1 MTMRRFQE
9 GCVLALAGLLIAV
22 TPAAGAISRPVV
34 QLDGDPTVGSLDS
47 EDVLLRRGDGGREF
61 GAAIAVC
68 DVNHDLFDDV
78 VVGHREASRV
88 LVYLGG
94 ASLQSLPWFDDPN
107 AADVII
113 SAPGGGADRVEG
125 FGFSVACGDLD
136 DDDFDDII
144 VGAPFSDP
152 GNATDAGRA
161 FVILGGG
168 SLATGQVF
176 TVSTPPAGV
185 TVLTLTRGSAAR
197 AGDLLGFA
205 IATGALGA
213 SDRWMAVS
221 ARDADA
227 TAPARDAAGAVHVV
241 RGSALPMATGPFD
254 LSAGAATTFFG
265 PDASDA
271 FGEAL
276 AGCDIDNG
284 GSDDLVIG
292 AIFGD
297 GPAGTGINR
306 GEVRVFLGENVA
318 SGFFA
323 GDRNG
328 STADLSIFGATNG
341 DDFGFSVACG
351 DLTGDMRGEIV
362 AGAVYADATGD
373 LRPTAGEVSVL
384 RGRASAP
391 DPNTPTRWR
400 LLDPVSM
407 GPQGPIDLSVAAGD
421 LTLLGATTAD
431 QLGFSVA
438 VGDLDGDGFGDLLAA
453 ARRFDRDQTNV
464 NVGATYI
471 RLGSGAILGA
481 PGSHLT
487 IDLRAG
493 TNRPVVPGFDP
504 NVPIDNLPS
513 GVEGI
518 VVGADREDHSGFAL
532 ATGDLNRDPN
542 AGGGDELLVGAIGDP
557 AFPAFRGEVYVMSY
571 QDRDGDGSSDVQ
583 DRDNDNDGIS
593 DADEIAGAFSSEP
606 TDPFLQDTDDDGIQD
621 GTELRFTCDDDPN
634 KVACDDPNRP
644 YTSTDDTLAFFFRED
659 ADPNAG
665 TDPNDFD
672 SDDDGLADGAEDANG
687 DGDATGTAE
696 TNPRNHDTDADGI
709 FDGTET
715 GLFGIPH
722 PDTNIG
728 AAHYIEDVD
737 HGVSVTLPW
746 DADTDNDTLNDG
758 IEDADHNGAVL
769 GDTLLDHQIVNGTSE
784 IWQERDPTDPDTD
797 RDGLNDG
804 REALLGS
811 SALDQDSDDDGLPD
825 GWIDTAN
832 GGRAGCMD
840 GREGED
846 LNRDGMIGLTES
858 HPINP
863 DTDGDGM
870 RDGSERGLV
879 GGGVSGRNGTL
890 DAGPGGDG
898 TDLTSTNRGNDADAG
913 ACTLPLGTSCSVIAD
928 DLCSVTLPNS
938 GDSDADGILDNVEDA
953 NLNGGI
959 EGDLD
964 GNYIVGLAE
973 IWTETD
979 ANHPDS
985 DRDGLPDGRED
996 KNGNGIIDPGE
1007 SDPLDQDTD
1016 DDGLPDGRIP
1026 GANGADPNDAI
1037 FEAREGEDR
1046 DLDGVFG
1053 SSDGESSP
1061 LRLDFNGDSIPDTD
1075 SDADGIPDGVEAGV
1089 PPGGGVNGRNTT
1101 PDGGPGGDGTDTTS
1115 ASFIVDAD
1123 PNSRTF
1129 PWDADHDD
1137 DGLPDGVID
1146 GFNPNP
1152 GNTGGL
1158 TDGIA
1163 SVFEGEDLNRDGLQD
1178 AGETDPLDRESDGD
1192 GVNDGAE
1199 RGVLAPGV
1207 PGRDMLP
1214 DPASGGIQDGTRP
1227 GGATLDAD
1235 ESTLTSPLDSDHDD
1249 DGFSDGAED
1258 RNGNGMKDSGGVA
1271 CTTAETDPTRFDTDS
1286 DQLSDGL
1293 ECGLDGVNPPLPI
1306 GTNTGVFTK
1315 DLDPNTKTDPNLGD
1329 TDAGSRTDGDEDA
1342 IRNGRLDDGERNP
1355 LLGTDDDR
1363 DGAFE
1368 FTDAG
1373 GTPIVTFAAGSPLF
1387 IRLIDQDQNPD
1398 PNTSPT
1404 VTVTCASSFPDLENK
1419 ILQDTEIAVR
1429 GRFLGTLQTS
1439 TTGTPN
1445 NDATLSVAAS
1455 TSVTCTYTDP
1465 DDPEDMRMASIPA
1478 MLAGS
1483 LLPEPQVLF
1492 QESGTLSWSAA
1503 GSPGG
1508 VAWNVYGGNLAALRQ
1523 TGVYTQQ
1530 ILACGLGTTVLE
1542 ATGSVAMR
1550 EIRFYL
1556 VSASAGGV
1564 EGALGRDSAGHPHP
1578 VSQSCEP

>member
-9 GCVLALAGLLIAV
+9 FCVLALAGLLIAV
-22 TPAAGAISRPVV
+22 TPAAGALSRSVV
-34 QLDGDPTVGSLDS
+34 QLDGDPAVDSLDS

-61 GAAIAVC
+61 GSAVAFG
-68 DVNHDLFDDV
+68 DVDGDGTSDV
-78 VVGHREASRV
+78 VIGHREASRI
-88 LVYLGG
+88 LVYLGD
-94 ASLQSLPWFDDPN
+94 ASLQSRPWFGDPN

-113 SAPGGGADRVEG
+113 SAPGGGVDRVEG

-136 DDDFDDII
+136 DDSFDDII

-176 TVSTPPAGV
+176 TVGTPPAGV
-185 TVLTLTRGSAAR
+185 SVLTLTRGSAAR

-227 TAPARDAAGAVHVV
+227 TAPVRDAAGAVHVV
-241 RGSALPMATGPFD
+241 RGSALPAATGTFD

-351 DLTGDMRGEIV
+351 DLNGDLRGEIV
-362 AGAVYADATGD
+362 AGALFADATGD

-391 DPNTPTRWR
+391 DPNTPTRRR

-407 GPQGPIDLSVAAGD
+407 GPQGPIDLSVAGGD

-438 VGDLDGDGFGDLLAA
+438 VGDLDGDGFGDLIAG

-493 TNRPVVPGFDP
+493 TNRPVDPGFDP
-504 NVPIDNLPS
+504 GDPIVNLPS

-518 VVGADREDHSGFAL
+518 VVGADREDHSGFVL
-532 ATGDLNRDPN
+532 AAGDLDG
-542 AGGGDELLVGAIGDP
+542 AGGEELAVGAIGDP

-583 DRDNDNDGIS
+583 DQDNDNDGIS
-593 DADEIAGAFSSEP
+593 DADEIAGSFSNEP

-621 GTELRFTCDDDPN
+621 GTELRFTCAGN
-634 KVACDDPNRP
+634 GGLHEVACDDPNTP
-644 YTSTDDTLAFFFRED
+644 FTSTDDALAQFFRED
-659 ADPNAG
+659 ADPTAG
-665 TDPNDFD
+665 TDPTDFD
-672 SDDDGLADGAEDANG
+672 SDDDGLADGGEDANG

-709 FDGTET
+709 FDGTER
-715 GLFGIPH
+715 GLFGTPH
-722 PDTNIG
+722 PDTNLDIDPN
-728 AAHYIEDVD
+728 HYVEDAD
-737 HGVSVTLPW
+737 HGASVTLPQ

-769 GDTLLDHQIVNGTSE
+769 GDIGLDHVIPSMSNE

-804 REALLGS
+804 REMTLGS
-811 SALDQDSDDDGLPD
+811 NALDQDSDDDGLPD

-832 GGRAGCMD
+832 GGRVDCMD
-840 GREGED
+840 GQEGED

-858 HPINP
+858 HPMNP

-870 RDGSERGLV
+870 LDGSERGLM
-879 GGGVSGRNGTL
+879 GGGVPGRNGTP
-890 DAGPGGDG
+890 DSGPGGDG
-898 TDLTSTNRGNDADAG
+898 TDPTSINRGIDADAG

-928 DLCSVTLPNS
+928 DLCSVTRPND
-938 GDSDADGILDNVEDA
+938 GDSDRDGIPDQVEDA
-953 NLNGGI
+953 NRNGGI

-964 GNYIVGLAE
+964 ENYIVGPAE

-985 DRDGLPDGRED
+985 DRDSLPDGRED
-996 KNGNGIIDPGE
+996 KNRNGIIDPGD

-1016 DDGLPDGRIP
+1016 DDGLPDGRIL
-1026 GANGADPNDAI
+1026 GSNGGMIGDGVI
-1037 FEAREGEDR
+1037 EAREGEDL

-1053 SSDGESSP
+1053 SFDGESDP
-1061 LRLDFNGDSIPDTD
+1061 LSRDFNGDLILDTD

-1089 PPGGGVNGRNTT
+1089 PPGGGVNGRNGT

-1115 ASFIVDAD
+1115 AFFIPDAD

-1137 DGLPDGVID
+1137 DGLPDGFID

-1158 TDGIA
+1158 TDGVA
-1163 SVFEGEDLNRDGLQD
+1163 SVFEGEDLDRDGLQD
-1178 AGETDPLDRESDGD
+1178 AGETDPDDRESDGD

-1235 ESTLTSPLDSDHDD
+1235 ESTLTNPLDSDHDD

-1258 RNGNGMKDSGGVA
+1258 DNGNGMKDSGGVA
-1271 CTTAETDPTRFDTDS
+1271 CTTAETDPTRPDTDS
-1286 DQLSDGL
+1286 DLLQDGL
-1293 ECGLDGVNPPLPI
+1293 ECGLTMGVTGTDGGI
-1306 GTNTGVFTK
+1306 FTP
-1315 DLDPNTKTDPNLGD
+1315 DLDPNTNTNPNLGD

-1342 IRNGRLDDGERNP
+1342 NLNGRLDAGERNP

-1368 FTDAG
+1368 FTDAV

-1404 VTVTCASSFPDLENK
+1404 VTVTCASGFPDTEDK

-1445 NDATLSVAAS
+1445 NDATLSVTAS

-1465 DDPEDMRMASIPA
+1465 DDPADMRMASIPA
-1478 MLAGS
+1478 TLAGS

-1503 GSPGG
+1503 GPPAG
-1508 VAWNVYGGNLAALRQ
+1508 VAWNVYGGNLGALRQ

-1530 ILACGLGTTVLE
+1530 ILACGLGTTILE
-1542 ATGSVAMR
+1542 DTGSVAMR

-1556 VSASAGGV
+1556 VSASVGGV